1 MIIIPD
7 WVKQHAPALAV
18 AGVLVFGGR
27 FALMEHDARLKADAA
42 VASAEASVKS
52 LQSQQAT
59 VTKQASTRVIVLQ
72 QKAAE
77 VDTPAKAI
85 SALPEAAP
93 EIEPIALP
101 DEPERVSVKAEPLY
115 QDLNQAAQDKV
126 ELKACSD
133 NLALQKQID
142 QEKDLEV
149 KAEKKKPGFFH
160 RLGKGLAVVG
170 CSAAGGALGGLSKS
184 AAGPA
189 IGAAAGAGLCQMF

>member
-1 MIIIPD
+1 MIIPD
-7 WVKQHAPALAV
+7 WVKQHVPALAV

-27 FALMEHDARLKADAA
+27 FALMEHDARVKADSATAA
-42 VASAEASVKS
+42 AEANVKT

-59 VTKQASTRVIVLQ
+59 VTKTAETRVIVLQ
-72 QKAAE
+72 QKAAA

-85 SALPEAAP
+85 AALPEAAP
-93 EIEPIALP
+93 EIKPLALP
-101 DEPERVSVKAEPLY
+101 DAPDRVSVEADPLF
-115 QDLNQAAQDKV
+115 QDLNQAAQTKV
-126 ELKACSD
+126 ELEACTD

-142 QEKDLEV
+142 AEKDIEV

-170 CSAAGGALGGLSKS
+170 CSAAGGALGGLTKS

>member
-1 MIIIPD
+1 VIIPD
-7 WVKQHAPALAV
+7 WVKQHVPALAI

-27 FALMEHDARLKADAA
+27 FALMEHDARLKADAMA
-42 VASAEASVKS
+42 ATAEANVKT
-52 LQSQQAT
+52 LQSQQTA
-59 VTKQASTRVIVLQ
+59 VTKQAETRVIVLQ

-85 SALPEAAP
+85 AALPEAAP
-93 EIEPIALP
+93 EIEPVPLP
-101 DEPERVSVKAEPLY
+101 AEPERVSVLSEPLY
-115 QDLNQAAQDKV
+115 KDINQAAQTKV
-126 ELKACSD
+126 ELEACAD

-142 QEKDLEV
+142 AEKDLEV
-149 KAEKKKPGFFH
+149 KAEKKRPGFFH
-160 RLGKGLAVVG
+160 RLGKGLTIVG